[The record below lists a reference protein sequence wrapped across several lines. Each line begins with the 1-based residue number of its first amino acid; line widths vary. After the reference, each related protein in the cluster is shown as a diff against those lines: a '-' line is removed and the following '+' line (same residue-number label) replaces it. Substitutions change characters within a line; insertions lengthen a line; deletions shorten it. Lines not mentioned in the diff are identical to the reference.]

1 MADRANLHGIINS
14 SERNG
19 PLTMGLLWVTM
30 CTLYPCALVGFLW
43 YKDGMSFSQVLSG
56 SFLSCVIM
64 LAYALPACHM
74 GAKTGR
80 SYGSVVKSVFGHK
93 GARVVTFNLVWMF
106 VAWYGLI
113 SLFCAESL
121 AGLYNFGVPMV
132 VLAPAFALLMAF
144 NNFWGFK
151 GVANFAR
158 YFAAPLLII
167 WVAYTFFKVT
177 VSAPPSLYADPAK
190 ISSMASFIMVAN
202 FVLGVGVWGN
212 EQDYWRHSKP
222 SFLTILPPVMIA
234 SLVGLCLF
242 PVTGWMVAKI
252 SGITDYGQATAFM
265 SNYSFGG
272 VPLFCAVVLIA
283 SYFAVND
290 SNLYGSS
297 SSLSH
302 LFGLKHRLAVTI
314 LALLGAT
321 LAGLLSYLGCAK
333 SLENVASLNC
343 IIMAM
348 PTVILLTE
356 YYIIGPVLKR
366 DTICVEHAIQSE
378 KRVEYRPAAL
388 IALFVG
394 CLAGVLNAGMIPGM
408 ESLKFGILSLQS
420 WAVGMIVYI
429 LLRLFWKK
437 SHPVDEQ
444 ISKPPQAVSASN
456 SVG

>member
-1 MADRANLHGIINS
+1 MTDRANLHGIINT
-14 SERNG
+14 SERRG

-43 YKDGMSFSQVLSG
+43 FKDGMSFTQVLG
-56 SFLSCVIM
+56 CSFLSCVIM
-64 LAYALPACHM
+64 LAYALPACHL

-121 AGLYNFGVPMV
+121 SGLYDFKLPMI
-132 VLAPAFALLMAF
+132 VLAPVFALLMAF

-158 YFAAPLLII
+158 YFAAPLLVT

-177 VSAPPSLYADPAK
+177 ASADPAIFSDPAK
-190 ISSMASFIMVAN
+190 ISTTAAFVMVAN
-202 FVLGVGVWGN
+202 FVLGCGVWGN

-222 SFLTILPPVMIA
+222 SFLTILPPVIIA
-234 SLVGLCLF
+234 SLIGLCLF
-242 PVTGWMVAKI
+242 PVTGWMVAKMT
-252 SGITDYGQATAFM
+252 GITNYAEGTAFM

-272 VPLFCAVVLIA
+272 VPIFCAVVLLA

-297 SSLSH
+297 SSFSH
-302 LFGLKHRLAVTI
+302 LFRLPHRLAVII
-314 LALLGAT
+314 LALLGAA
-321 LAGLLSYLGCAK
+321 LAAYLSGMGCAK

-356 YYIIGPVLKR
+356 YYIVGPIFKR
-366 DTICVEHAIQSE
+366 DTICVEHALTSE
-378 KRVEYRPAAL
+378 RKLDYRPAAL
-388 IALFVG
+388 IALLFGCVVG
-394 CLAGVLNAGMIPGM
+394 TITAGVIPGT
-408 ESLKFGILSLQS
+408 ESLKIGVCSIQG
-420 WAVGMIVYI
+420 WASGMIVYI

-437 SHPVDEQ
+437 SQPNEEQ
-444 ISKPPQAVSASN
+444 VAKAPSTVSS
-456 SVG
+456 

>member
-1 MADRANLHGIINS
+1 
-14 SERNG
+14 
-19 PLTMGLLWVTM
+19 MGLLWVTM

-43 YKDGMSFSQVLSG
+43 YKEGMNFAQVLTS

-64 LAYALPACHM
+64 LVYALPACHM
-74 GAKTGR
+74 GARTGR

-121 AGLYNFGVPMV
+121 AGLYNFGLPMV
-132 VLAPAFALLMAF
+132 VLAPIFALLMAF

-158 YFAAPLLII
+158 YFAAPLLVL

-177 VSAPPSLYADPAK
+177 ANAPPALYTDPAK
-190 ISSMASFIMVAN
+190 IASASAFVMVAN
-202 FVLGVGVWGN
+202 FVLGCGVWGN

-222 SFLTILPPVMIA
+222 SFLTIMPPVMIA

-272 VPLFCAVVLIA
+272 VPIFCAIVLLA

-290 SNLYGSS
+290 SNLFGSS

-302 LFGLKHRLAVTI
+302 LFGLNHRVAVVV
-314 LALLGAT
+314 LALLGA
-321 LAGLLSYLGCAK
+321 AIAAFLSHMGCAK

-356 YYIIGPVLKR
+356 YYVIGPILKR
-366 DTICVEHAIQSE
+366 DTICVENAIQSE
-378 KRVEYRPAAL
+378 KKVAFRPAAL
-388 IALFVG
+388 IALFSG
-394 CLAGVLNAGMIPGM
+394 CLIGSLTAGVIPGM
-408 ESLKFGILSLQS
+408 EALKFGICSLQG
-420 WAVGMIVYI
+420 WATGMIVYI
-429 LLRLFWKK
+429 LLRVFWKE
-437 SHPVDEQ
+437 SQPIEEQ
-444 ISKPPQAVSASN
+444 ISKPLPVVSS
-456 SVG
+456 STPGC